1 MDRYKNKYRISSTR
15 LQTWNYANEG
25 AYFIT
30 ICTKNRKHFFGEI
43 IEGKMILNEIGRLT
57 EIEWAKT
64 IEIRQDMNLEL
75 GAFVVMPNH
84 FHAIVII
91 KENEFNNSNN
101 NDGMSNKPQNQFGPQ
116 SKNLAAI
123 IRGFKSAVTAQARK
137 LGNSEFAWQ
146 TLYHDHIIR
155 NNQSF
160 ENIQNY
166 ILNNPEKWDEDNFN
180 K

>member
-30 ICTKNRKHFFGEI
+30 ICTKNREHFFGEI

-116 SKNLAAI
+116 SKNLDAI

-166 ILNNPEKWDEDNFN
+166 ILNNPEKWDKDNFN

>member
-75 GAFVVMPNH
+75 GAFVIMPNH

-166 ILNNPEKWDEDNFN
+166 ILNNPEKWDKDNFN

>member
-166 ILNNPEKWDEDNFN
+166 ILNNPEKLDEDNFN

>member
-30 ICTKNRKHFFGEI
+30 ICTKNREHFFGEI

>member
-30 ICTKNRKHFFGEI
+30 ICTKNREHFFGEI

-137 LGNSEFAWQ
+137 LGNSDFAWQ

>member
-30 ICTKNRKHFFGEI
+30 ICTKNREHFFGEI

-166 ILNNPEKWDEDNFN
+166 ILNNPEKWDKDNFN

>member
-30 ICTKNRKHFFGEI
+30 ICTKNREHFFGEI

-91 KENEFNNSNN
+91 K
-101 NDGMSNKPQNQFGPQ
+101 
-116 SKNLAAI
+116 
-123 IRGFKSAVTAQARK
+123 
-137 LGNSEFAWQ
+137 
-146 TLYHDHIIR
+146 
-155 NNQSF
+155 
-160 ENIQNY
+160 
-166 ILNNPEKWDEDNFN
+166 
-180 K
+180 

>member
-101 NDGMSNKPQNQFGPQ
+101 NDGMSNKPQNQFGSQ